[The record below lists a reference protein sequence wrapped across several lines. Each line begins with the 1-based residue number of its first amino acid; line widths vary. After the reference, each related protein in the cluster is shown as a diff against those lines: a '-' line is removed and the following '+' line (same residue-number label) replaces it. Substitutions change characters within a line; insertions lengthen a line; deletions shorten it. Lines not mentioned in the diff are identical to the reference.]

1 LTTFRAAVRDRF
13 IARNPCE
20 GFKLP
25 QRERHQVESLETR
38 ELLALI
44 DAMPGRY
51 RALAVLGA
59 DAGLRQGEALGVTLG
74 EIDFLRRFLA
84 VGHQLVTMPGRAPC
98 LAPPKTTASVRTVP
112 LPDFVTSALAEHL
125 SAWLAAETLD
135 TYGHRWPDSE
145 DRTRRA
151 IDEVLGCSDRAI
163 SVDISRTPGP
173 PR

>member
-1 LTTFRAAVRDRF
+1 
-13 IARNPCE
+13 
-20 GFKLP
+20 
-25 QRERHQVESLETR
+25 
-38 ELLALI
+38 
-44 DAMPGRY
+44 
-51 RALAVLGA
+51 
-59 DAGLRQGEALGVTLG
+59 
-74 EIDFLRRFLA
+74 
-84 VGHQLVTMPGRAPC
+84 
-98 LAPPKTTASVRTVP
+98 